1 MVYTISM
8 KNDKSQYR
16 VPLGDGR
23 VKVTLWKNWLI
34 HKFDNPDLW
43 WMEEEPLLIFPD
55 CMRPIETTGEEDDN
69 RI

>member
-1 MVYTISM
+1 M
-8 KNDKSQYR
+8 NESQYR

-23 VKVTLWKNWLI
+23 VKVTLWRNWLK

-55 CMRPIETTGEEDDN
+55 CMRPIETTEGEENDN
-69 RI
+69 